1 MYMDD
6 YNWFFKG
13 WKIMRIKNGLYDIYI
28 TYGKNTEK
36 IKAMEELGEL
46 YLALQKE
53 DLENIYEEV
62 ADVLNVIEHIKTM
75 YNLNNTKIL
84 KIRHNKVKRELDRIN
99 ARIE

>member
-1 MYMDD
+1 
-6 YNWFFKG
+6 
-13 WKIMRIKNGLYDIYI
+13 MRIKNGLYDIYI

-75 YNLNNTKIL
+75 YNLDNKKIL
-84 KIRHNKVKRELDRIN
+84 KIRHDKVKRELDRIN

>member
-1 MYMDD
+1 
-6 YNWFFKG
+6 
-13 WKIMRIKNGLYDIYI
+13 MRIKNGLYDIYI

>member
-1 MYMDD
+1 
-6 YNWFFKG
+6 
-13 WKIMRIKNGLYDIYI
+13 MRIKNGLYDIYI

-84 KIRHNKVKRELDRIN
+84 KIRHNKVKRELNRIN

>member
-1 MYMDD
+1 
-6 YNWFFKG
+6 
-13 WKIMRIKNGLYDIYI
+13 MRLKNGLYDIYI

>member
-1 MYMDD
+1 
-6 YNWFFKG
+6 
-13 WKIMRIKNGLYDIYI
+13 MRIKNGLYDIYL

-46 YLALQKE
+46 YHALETE
-53 DLENIYEEV
+53 DIEKIYEEV
-62 ADVLNVIEHIKTM
+62 ADVLNVIEHIKTI
-75 YNLNNTKIL
+75 YNLDNKKIL